1 MKMGTPTESF
11 APSRRKALAHL
22 VVRSIHRIAIVPLSS
37 IVRLD
42 ADDNYVRITADREY
56 RRKGTLA
63 ELIANLGPGSF
74 LRVHRSHAINLQA
87 VRELKPLGHGEFA
100 ITLADGT
107 RLRSSRSY
115 QRAIADALCRNL
127 DAPARSAALA
137 DEPMPP
143 SRSARQ
149 IGADDRRVRGA

>member
-1 MKMGTPTESF
+1 MSA
-11 APSRRKALAHL
+11 APLPRRALAHL
-22 VVRSIHRIAIVPLSS
+22 VVRSIHRIAIVPLAT

-63 ELIANLGPGSF
+63 RLIAILGQGPF
-74 LRVHRSHAINLQA
+74 LRIHRSHAINLHA

-115 QRAIADALCRNL
+115 QRAIVHALCGNL
-127 DAPARSAALA
+127 GAPDQSTLSDAPL
-137 DEPMPP
+137 
-143 SRSARQ
+143 SARPSARE
-149 IGADDRRVRGA
+149 IGANDRRVRGP